1 MKMGQYFKAVLVNG
15 NNVEVHASWPYN
27 NGAKQVEHCYRGND
41 YTEAVM
47 ERIRKLGPT
56 RLVWMG
62 DYADEVLDE
71 MIEKSGDNE
80 ERKYHNEFLKTLYR
94 VAWRSYLKDG
104 ISVESPFKTYTP
116 IDDWEKNR
124 KMYYVANLSKQEY
137 VMVLPYVSSQDT
149 PVVHPVPLLCSVRGG
164 GGGDYHGMD
173 EDLLGR
179 WAGDMLT
186 ITTKKP
192 PMKELK
198 TNFMV
203 EW

>member
-1 MKMGQYFKAVLVNG
+1 MGQYFKAVLVNG
-15 NNVEVHASWPYN
+15 NNVEVHDSWSYN

-71 MIEKSGDNE
+71 MIEKSRNDE
-80 ERKYHNEFLKTLYR
+80 ERECHNNFLKTLYR
-94 VAWRSYLKDG
+94 IAWRSYLKVG
-104 ISVESPFKTYTP
+104 STIESPFKMYTP
-116 IDDWEKNR
+116 IDNWETNR
-124 KMYYVANLSKQEY
+124 KKYYVCNNDKSEY
-137 VMVLPYVSSQDT
+137 VVISEYVSSDEC
-149 PVVHPVPLLCSVRGG
+149 VVHPVPLLCSVRGG

-179 WAGDMLT
+179 WAGDVLT
-186 ITTKKP
+186 ITTRKP

-203 EW
+203 KW